1 LADAIANDFLA
12 VTCFFTGNNREVQ
25 RHAQIALAAPI
36 HLSKLNL
43 ASFEHLNR
51 ARAISSRNLW
61 VLGYPEQAMMTALE
75 SIQEADELNHPFTLC
90 YVLMAC
96 LVVAL
101 ETGDG
106 PRAEELIQRLSS
118 LATKHHLFTY
128 ARACVGWEGWLA
140 VSRGDLSRGIQLLQT
155 AIEALH
161 QDGYELYRPQFSL
174 PLAEGLAKAGKH
186 EAAYTAIC
194 EAVTWAQTRDRIVD
208 LSDLLRVK
216 GEILSSMPR
225 QHASEGETCLLQALQ
240 LAKERGLLSLELRS
254 GISLARLWADRGEMR
269 RARDFL
275 EPIFSRFSEGFQTR
289 DLLAAAKLLEE
300 IRSPS

>member
-1 LADAIANDFLA
+1 
-12 VTCFFTGNNREVQ
+12 
-25 RHAQIALAAPI
+25 LAAPI

-75 SIQEADELNHPFTLC
+75 SIKEADELSHPFTLC

-96 LVVAL
+96 LAVAL

-128 ARACVGWEGWLA
+128 TRACVGWEGWLA

-174 PLAEGLAKAGKH
+174 PLAEGLAKSGKD

-194 EAVTWAQTRDRIVD
+194 EAVTWAETRDRILD

-216 GEILSSMPR
+216 GEILSLISR
-225 QHASEGETCLLQALQ
+225 RRASEGETCLLQALQ

-254 GISLARLWADRGEMR
+254 GISLARLWAGRGEMS

-289 DLLAAAKLLEE
+289 DLLAAAKVLEE
-300 IRSPS
+300 LRSRS